1 MKSRKLEIL
10 PLALILFFLCVSISP
25 CLAQF
30 AGGTGSEAAPYLVA
44 TAQHL
49 NNVRNY
55 AGAFFLQTDD
65 IYLNEEPYNSGFGW
79 LPIGTQSAPFT
90 GSYNGNNFHIYHLYI
105 NQPEG
110 NNLGLFGYAH
120 SAVLKNIT
128 LKDVYIN
135 GKDYIGALIGSA
147 TDCFIESCSSEGTI
161 TGASVT
167 GGLVGSL
174 ELSCHLEKCFANC
187 VVSGQFATGGLCGYS
202 KGASEIYSSYSK
214 GTVTGN
220 NATGGLV
227 GIQGN
232 STLSQ
237 CFSTSAVQGNW
248 GAGGLLG
255 VNDTQSLVSYC
266 YSLGSVTGNS
276 NTGGLI
282 GRNVVSQ
289 TLFSYWNVES
299 SGQTI
304 SAGGIGRT
312 ADEMTYPYAS
322 NTYTDWDL
330 TEIWQP
336 DTQYFVNGG
345 YPYLQWMYPCPPIS
359 YLRYQIENY
368 SVILQWSV
376 PYIASYTGFNIYK
389 NGVLYATVADSIF
402 IDNNVYHREHYS
414 YQVSAVYL
422 GGESILSEPV
432 SFTVYFPPLPA
443 NCVFPANG
451 ATYIETLPLLQWSPV
466 AYTNYPLP
474 DGYLLEVMS
483 LAGFSVVNIDVGNVT
498 SYQIPNPL
506 DYETEYYWKV
516 TPYTFGEGNIYL
528 YAEDVPNWYFTT
540 QEQIIKPINLT
551 ATIENWKNVQLNW
564 NLGEPDWLYWDS
576 GYLNNSIGY
585 VNSPKVWD
593 AACKFTASDL
603 LSHTGK
609 YITQVKFTPCES
621 SSNYRIRIWS
631 GDDNNIGPSVLLVD
645 QPLQTNDLIMNNWNT
660 VSLIT
665 PVQIQPATA
674 YWIGYNIDQVLANT
688 YPAGVDEGP
697 VVPGKGAIL
706 N

>member
-1 MKSRKLEIL
+1 
-10 PLALILFFLCVSISP
+10 
-25 CLAQF
+25 
-30 AGGTGSEAAPYLVA
+30 
-44 TAQHL
+44 
-49 NNVRNY
+49 
-55 AGAFFLQTDD
+55 
-65 IYLNEEPYNSGFGW
+65 
-79 LPIGTQSAPFT
+79 
-90 GSYNGNNFHIYHLYI
+90 
-105 NQPEG
+105 
-110 NNLGLFGYAH
+110 
-120 SAVLKNIT
+120 
-128 LKDVYIN
+128 
-135 GKDYIGALIGSA
+135 
-147 TDCFIESCSSEGTI
+147 
-161 TGASVT
+161 
-167 GGLVGSL
+167 
-174 ELSCHLEKCFANC
+174 
-187 VVSGQFATGGLCGYS
+187 
-202 KGASEIYSSYSK
+202 
-214 GTVTGN
+214 
-220 NATGGLV
+220 
-227 GIQGN
+227 
-232 STLSQ
+232 
-237 CFSTSAVQGNW
+237 
-248 GAGGLLG
+248 
-255 VNDTQSLVSYC
+255 
-266 YSLGSVTGNS
+266 
-276 NTGGLI
+276 
-282 GRNVVSQ
+282 
-289 TLFSYWNVES
+289 
-299 SGQTI
+299 
-304 SAGGIGRT
+304 
-312 ADEMTYPYAS
+312 
-322 NTYTDWDL
+322 
-330 TEIWQP
+330 
-336 DTQYFVNGG
+336 
-345 YPYLQWMYPCPPIS
+345 MYPCPPIS

-389 NGVLYATVADSIF
+389 NGVLYATVSDSIF

-564 NLGEPDWLYWDS
+564 NLSEPNWLYWDS
-576 GYLNNSIGY
+576 GYLYTSIGY
-585 VNSPKVWD
+585 IFSPKVWD
-593 AACKFTASDL
+593 VACKFAASDL

-609 YITQVKFTPCES
+609 YITQVKFTPCEA

-674 YWIGYNIDQVLANT
+674 YWIGYNIDQILANT

-706 N
+706 NDGYNWMELIENNSNLNYNFCIRAYVQSSFRELTELPLLNIPVSPNQEKTTSLGTLAASSNSLQMPLRGLQNFNIYRNGTLIGNSYYPSYYDENLSQGEYTYYVTALYETTESEPSNPASVTISYVYPPQNVYAALIDSLLQISWQPSVSGLEQGYIVYRLQEGQEDEEYLWEYIGYTTNGYTFYDSAWQNLPTGNYRWAIKAHFEDDNYSTPAFSNEIIKAPAISISPTNIYQELTTQDTCYVQINVHNTGNAPLNWNCQIISDDYVVTRQDKRATNRDLCISITPSDGLLNLEQQHFACWNLHLLIQLEFIIITCSLILMI